1 MSDKVN
7 EAISTLV
14 NMQKDSDFGVDLIFA
29 HGGVADM
36 QAVCHTLA
44 RNAGWWDRHEAM
56 AAAGFETESFVTK
69 HDLIHSELS
78 EALEGLR
85 KGKNDDHLPHRKAV
99 EVELADAVIR
109 IMDLAGAM
117 ELDLAG
123 AIVEK
128 LAYNL
133 QRADHKTENRNA
145 DGGKKF

>member
-1 MSDKVN
+1 MSDKVI
-7 EAISTLV
+7 EAISSLV
-14 NMQKDSDFGVDLIFA
+14 KNAGVSDFALDMAL
-29 HGGVADM
+29 GGVEDM
-36 QAVCHTLA
+36 QAICHKLA
-44 RNAGWWDRHEAM
+44 RNAGWWDGTSAD
-56 AAAGFETESFVTK
+56 AINGAVKIA
-69 HDLIHSELS
+69 LIHSEVS

-117 ELDLAG
+117 KLDLAG

-128 LAYNL
+128 LAYN
-133 QRADHKTENRNA
+133 QNRADHKMENRNA

>member
-1 MSDKVN
+1 MYGKVYN
-7 EAISTLV
+7 AAT
-14 NMQKDSDFGVDLIFA
+14 FLIENRGIAYDALDIA
-29 HGGVADM
+29 HCGVADM
-36 QAVCHTLA
+36 QTICHQLA
-44 RNAGWWDRHEAM
+44 RSAGWWDNTSAD
-56 AAAGFETESFVTK
+56 AINGAVKIA
-69 HDLIHSELS
+69 LIHSEVS

-117 ELDLAG
+117 KLDLAG

-128 LAYNL
+128 LAYN
-133 QRADHKTENRNA
+133 QNRADHKTENRNA